1 MSTLLIVGCGYVG
14 REVARLWQSHNY
26 GNVLAITRDVN
37 RRLEFENAGIEPIV
51 GHWLHLTPSERFNQ
65 VEKVLIAVPHRE
77 ESPHGE
83 LTHVRG
89 IERLKSCLPNA
100 VDWLYL
106 STTGVYGDAHDSVDE
121 STPVQP
127 TRIGPKI
134 AVMGE
139 SHLLQTAPG
148 NRRTIVRL
156 AGIYGPGRIPLAD
169 KVRSGEPLAV
179 PQDGWLNLIHVDDI
193 AFTLSKC
200 LRTDLQHSLYVLSDG
215 HPVPRMDFYRHLAQ
229 LCGVAE
235 PLFAVPDP
243 SSSRALRSGDKRVNP
258 SRLLSELAI
267 QLQYPSYLE
276 GLAQSLSVN

>member
-14 REVARLWQSHNY
+14 REVARLWQAHKH
-26 GNVLAITRDVN
+26 GKVMAITRDED
-37 RRLEFENAGIEPIV
+37 RRAELENAGIEPIV
-51 GHWLHLTPSERFNQ
+51 GHWLDLRPSSHFNQ

-77 ESPHGE
+77 ESPYGE

-89 IERLKSCLPNA
+89 IDSLKRNLPDA

-127 TRIGPKI
+127 TRIGPRI
-134 AVMGE
+134 AVLGE
-139 SHLLQTAPG
+139 SRLLQSTPG

-156 AGIYGPGRIPLAD
+156 AGIYGPGRIPLAE

-179 PQDGWLNLIHVDDI
+179 PQEGWLNLIHVEDI
-193 AFTLSKC
+193 ASILTQCFQTALH
-200 LRTDLQHSLYVLSDG
+200 HSLYVLSDG
-215 HPVPRMDFYRHLAQ
+215 HPVPRMDFYRHLAH

-235 PLFAVPDP
+235 PQFALPDP
-243 SSSRALRSGDKRVNP
+243 NSSRVLRSGAKRVNP
-258 SRLLSELAI
+258 SRIIRELGI
-267 QLQYPSYLE
+267 QLRYPSYRE
-276 GLAQSLSVN
+276 GLQHSLTAS